1 MYHCMEKKY
10 NIKYTRSS
18 GCIENTRWICHGEV
32 FKLLLR
38 FTGLGLGEWSK
49 RSEHKKIVTE
59 PYLMSW
65 ECHSWPSTL
74 SHMSPTELQRRW
86 RIMFPAFFILHKAIN
101 FTVPLH
107 RIKIR
112 VETPSKIILGHLN
125 HHPLM
130 LVKGMASKSQ
140 GLVNS
145 VKHTESDACIAFL
158 TPSWSCLET
167 QSACLRTFRTLEAE
181 SMQRPPSLC
190 MLPCSCSAQTTYSPS
205 K

>member
-1 MYHCMEKKY
+1 
-10 NIKYTRSS
+10 
-18 GCIENTRWICHGEV
+18 
-32 FKLLLR
+32 
-38 FTGLGLGEWSK
+38 
-49 RSEHKKIVTE
+49 
-59 PYLMSW
+59 MSW

-74 SHMSPTELQRRW
+74 SHMSPTELQRSW

-190 MLPCSCSAQTTYSPS
+190 MFPCSCSAQTTYSPS